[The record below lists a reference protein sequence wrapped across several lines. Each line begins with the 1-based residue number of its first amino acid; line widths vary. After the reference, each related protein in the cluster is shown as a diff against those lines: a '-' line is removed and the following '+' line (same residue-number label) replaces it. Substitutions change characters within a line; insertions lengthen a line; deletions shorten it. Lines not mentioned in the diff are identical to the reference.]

1 MPMIR
6 IMIADD
12 HSIVRE
18 GLKQIIADT
27 RDMVICEEA
36 RDGKE
41 AIEKGMTSK
50 YDVLVLD
57 VSMPKGNVLD
67 ILKKLKAFK
76 PLIKI
81 LVLSMHP
88 EEQYAARV
96 LKAGASGYLTKESAP
111 DELVK
116 AIRKVSQ
123 GKKYISPSFA
133 ENLADKLSTGDSE
146 KPPHEALSNREY
158 QVMEKLAGGLP
169 VREIAEA
176 LCLSEKTVSTYR
188 SRILQKIRVK
198 NNAELIH
205 YAIKNNLVEYQL
217 V

>member
-1 MPMIR
+1 MIR

-27 RDMVICEEA
+27 RDMEVCEEA
-36 RDGKE
+36 RDGNE
-41 AIEKGMTSK
+41 TIEKGMSSK

-57 VSMPKGNVLD
+57 VSMPGGNVLD

-81 LVLSMHP
+81 LILSMHP

-133 ENLADKLSTGDSE
+133 ENLAEKLSADHSE
-146 KPPHEALSNREY
+146 KPPHETLSNREY
-158 QVMEKLAGGLP
+158 QVIEKLAGGLP

-205 YAIKNNLVEYQL
+205 YAIKNNLVEYQFI
-217 V
+217 

>member
-1 MPMIR
+1 MIR

-27 RDMVICEEA
+27 CDMVVCEEA
-36 RDGKE
+36 CNGDEVIQK
-41 AIEKGMTSK
+41 ALTVK

-57 VSMPKGNVLD
+57 VSMPGANVLD
-67 ILKKLKAFK
+67 ILKILKTTK

-116 AIRKVSQ
+116 AIRKVSL
-123 GKKYISPSFA
+123 GRKYISTWFA
-133 ENLADKLSTGDSE
+133 ENLADNLSIDQPE
-146 KPPHEALSNREY
+146 KALHETLSNREY
-158 QVMEKLAGGLP
+158 QVMMKMAGGQTSTG
-169 VREIAEA
+169 IAED
-176 LCLSEKTVSTYR
+176 LCLSNKTVSTYR
-188 SRILQKIRVK
+188 SRILQKLNLK

-205 YAIKNNLVEYQL
+205 YAIKNNLVECKL
-217 V
+217 T

>member
-1 MPMIR
+1 MIR

-217 V
+217 I

>member
-1 MPMIR
+1 MLMIR

-27 RDMVICEEA
+27 RDMVVCEEA
-36 RDGKE
+36 CNGDEVIQK
-41 AIEKGMTSK
+41 ALTVK

-57 VSMPKGNVLD
+57 VSMPGANVLD
-67 ILKKLKAFK
+67 ILKILKTTK

-116 AIRKVSQ
+116 AIRKVSL
-123 GKKYISPSFA
+123 GRKYISAWFA
-133 ENLADKLSTGDSE
+133 ENLADKLSDDDSE
-146 KPPHEALSNREY
+146 TPLHETLSNREY
-158 QVMEKLAGGLP
+158 QVMMKMAQGQTSSG
-169 VREIAEA
+169 IAED
-176 LCLSEKTVSTYR
+176 LCLSNKTVSTYR
-188 SRILQKIRVK
+188 SRILQKLNLK

-205 YAIKNNLVEYQL
+205 YAIKNNLVECKL
-217 V
+217 T

>member
-1 MPMIR
+1 MIR

-12 HSIVRE
+12 HSIVRQ

-36 RDGKE
+36 CSGSE
-41 AIEKGMTSK
+41 TLQKGMSSK

-57 VSMPKGNVLD
+57 VSMPDGNVLD

-88 EEQYAARV
+88 EEQYASRV

-133 ENLADKLSTGDSE
+133 ENLADKLSAGDSE
-146 KPPHEALSNREY
+146 KPPHETLSNREY
-158 QVMEKLAGGLP
+158 QVMEKLACGLP

-176 LCLSEKTVSTYR
+176 LGLSEKTVSTYR

-205 YAIKNNLVEYQL
+205 YAIKNNLVEYQI

>member
-1 MPMIR
+1 MIR

-27 RDMVICEEA
+27 HDMVICEEA

-41 AIEKGMTSK
+41 ALEKGMAAK

-57 VSMPKGNVLD
+57 VTMPKGNVLD
-67 ILKKLKAFK
+67 ILKKLKTFN
-76 PLIKI
+76 PLVKI

-96 LKAGASGYLTKESAP
+96 LKSGASGYLTKESAP

-123 GKKYISPSFA
+123 GGKYISRSFA
-133 ENLADKLSTGDSE
+133 ENLADKLSADN
-146 KPPHEALSNREY
+146 PDAILHETLSNREY
-158 QVMEKLAGGLP
+158 QVMEKLATGLP
-169 VREIAEA
+169 VREIAEK
-176 LCLSEKTVSTYR
+176 LCLSDKTVSTYR
-188 SRILQKIRVK
+188 SRILQKMRVK

-205 YAIKNNLVEYQL
+205 YAIKHNLVEYPRD

>member
-1 MPMIR
+1 MIR

>member
-1 MPMIR
+1 MIR

-205 YAIKNNLVEYQL
+205 YAIKNNLVEYQI